1 MDHVQVVGSNG
12 IAEYLTADDFDS
24 ERSLD
29 CSSCLDLQEHIP
41 NIWRGDCY
49 DRFAPECWKNILF
62 KPTDD
67 NGSMTAGPDSLILF
81 KPLASYQ
88 LERGFG
94 VHDFGFLRSLFC
106 FPRVLTNCEKD
117 SGLLSPLPCNGQGKI
132 WIATQGKRLLFSIEA
147 ILESPQ
153 LAAG

>member
-62 KPTDD
+62 KLTDD
-67 NGSMTAGPDSLILF
+67 NGSMTAGPDLLYSFQTTRELSARKRI
-81 KPLASYQ
+81 Q
-88 LERGFG
+88 
-94 VHDFGFLRSLFC
+94 RS
-106 FPRVLTNCEKD
+106 
-117 SGLLSPLPCNGQGKI
+117 
-132 WIATQGKRLLFSIEA
+132 
-147 ILESPQ
+147 
-153 LAAG
+153 